1 MEADRYQFVKIIFQS
16 VLEAPAEKRREL
28 LAERCGPDP
37 ELRAEVERLLDSY
50 ERGFLEQ
57 PAVGDFADA
66 LVRDG
71 LQPGD
76 LVGHYTVV
84 SKIGSGGMGEV
95 YLAEDGKLGR
105 RVAIKLLPDDFV
117 EPKPGR

>member
-50 ERGFLEQ
+50 ESGFLEQ
-57 PAVGDFADA
+57 PAVGNVAA
-66 LVRDG
+66 TLVQDCLR
-71 LQPGD
+71 PGD
-76 LVGHYTVV
+76 TVGHYTIV

-95 YLAEDGKLGR
+95 YLADDGKLGR
-105 RVAIKLLPDDFV
+105 RVAIKLLPDT
-117 EPKPGR
+117 